1 MNYEKEILRNKTKT
15 NQKGNM
21 HLKELS
27 HTKPIRYMI
36 DFSRRQLPQLEKPKS
51 L

>member
-1 MNYEKEILRNKTKT
+1 MKKKFSETKTKT